1 MVNDERVRAPR
12 ISHQLAIFCLLHLG
26 SCSQSLDRCHS
37 SKMEPDGTSNP
48 MTHVAHQF
56 EINVSTGSEVLPLEI
71 PKRLLFNY
79 KMNLFKSE
87 IDKLSFQ
94 EKILLANMKRTIAVF
109 QNMIGHAP
117 EVEMWDDQQCRTAL
131 NKLPMKE
138 AHGLAD
144 DFDKEEVGM
153 IKSDLCRLVML
164 YNTGGYYFDTD
175 IAPLAALQKALDPRA
190 TFVTVK
196 MSGISGGGKG
206 LFQAFM
212 ATTPRHPVIK
222 IAMLKFKAWY
232 DLYWTPGQNQK
243 LLRWDTNFGNIGT
256 ALVARAFDEWPASED
271 QSQSPSSLQFHQGG
285 HVSQFFDEWQ
295 FELQGGRVIPVAQ
308 FKHVREDNCPCGVVD
323 WRTRAV
329 VMLCRIYDGQK
340 GKVCKAA
347 KFPVDFPASFL
358 GLPSP

>member
-1 MVNDERVRAPR
+1 
-12 ISHQLAIFCLLHLG
+12 
-26 SCSQSLDRCHS
+26 
-37 SKMEPDGTSNP
+37 
-48 MTHVAHQF
+48 
-56 EINVSTGSEVLPLEI
+56 
-71 PKRLLFNY
+71 
-79 KMNLFKSE
+79 MNLFKSE
-87 IDKLSFQ
+87 IDKLSFK

-196 MSGISGGGKG
+196 TSGKSGGGRG
-206 LFQAFM
+206 FFQAFM

-222 IAMLKFKAWY
+222 IAMLNLVLISLPLGPFAINVLVSFGQIFALPTIATGLYQKMEATSSHGVNLSECFYVWFSASTQLAGQLY
-232 DLYWTPGQNQK
+232 DVAHASIIGI
-243 LLRWDTNFGNIGT
+243 FGY
-256 ALVARAFDEWPASED
+256 FC
-271 QSQSPSSLQFHQGG
+271 SL
-285 HVSQFFDEWQ
+285 
-295 FELQGGRVIPVAQ
+295 ELSV
-308 FKHVREDNCPCGVVD
+308 H
-323 WRTRAV
+323 
-329 VMLCRIYDGQK
+329 MLPIFWSR
-340 GKVCKAA
+340 
-347 KFPVDFPASFL
+347 
-358 GLPSP
+358 